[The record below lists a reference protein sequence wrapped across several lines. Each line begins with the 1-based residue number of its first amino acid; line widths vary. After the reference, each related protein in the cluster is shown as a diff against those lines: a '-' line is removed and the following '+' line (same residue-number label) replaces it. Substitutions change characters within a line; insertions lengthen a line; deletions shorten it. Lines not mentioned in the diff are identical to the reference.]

1 MSRAFN
7 DLAGVNVTF
16 TKFGIFFI
24 IFSFGERRHEQEEE
38 EGAALNADWKS
49 VQRWNARAPK
59 LSDRRLF
66 REALQCF
73 GNESCLEMPA
83 APRFQLLAWSFKQI
97 FASSEGKTFFPVQFS
112 ARVTYMMLFV
122 HFFHLSISFHARHKP
137 HYHASVKDTFRSSL
151 LRAADALPPARLP
164 APPKFM

>member
-24 IFSFGERRHEQEEE
+24 ILSFGERRHEQEEE
-38 EGAALNADWKS
+38 VATLNADWKS
-49 VQRWNARAPK
+49 VQQRAALAPR
-59 LSDRRLF
+59 LHVRRLF
-66 REALQCF
+66 LEALQCF

-97 FASSEGKTFFPVQFS
+97 FASSYGETFFSVQFS

-137 HYHASVKDTFRSSL
+137 HYHAPVKDTFRSSFR
-151 LRAADALPPARLP
+151 RAADALSPARLP
-164 APPKFM
+164 ASPKFM

>member
-16 TKFGIFFI
+16 TKFRIFFI
-24 IFSFGERRHEQEEE
+24 IFSFCERRHEQEEE
-38 EGAALNADWKS
+38 GATLNVDWKL
-49 VQRWNARAPK
+49 VQHCIAHVLRLR
-59 LSDRRLF
+59 DHRLF
-66 REALQCF
+66 LEVLQCF
-73 GNESCLEMPA
+73 GDESCLEMPK
-83 APRFQLLAWSFKQI
+83 APRYELLARSFKQI

-137 HYHASVKDTFRSSL
+137 HYHASVKDTSIL
-151 LRAADALPPARLP
+151 LP
-164 APPKFM
+164 